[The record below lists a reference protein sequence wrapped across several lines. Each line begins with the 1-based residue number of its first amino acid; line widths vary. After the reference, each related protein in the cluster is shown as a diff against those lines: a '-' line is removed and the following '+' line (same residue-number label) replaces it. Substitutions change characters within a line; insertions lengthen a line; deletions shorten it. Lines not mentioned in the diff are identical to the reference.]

1 MGRTSS
7 VVLLALVVP
16 FVLVTMGAEAQSRT
30 RRPRRQSPRARIAE
44 LETQLAEANARAEAA
59 TASAAAATSAAEAA
73 TERAERAERRATA
86 AEAEARAANARAAR
100 AAARTNR
107 GRRSEATPAAGE
119 GETAPHEE
127 VEPAPARDAVADGA
141 PASTTPPSIAPPS
154 NRRAIA
160 NLSTDACIAILRGNG
175 VAFDVLDAEDA
186 PGVGTPIRL
195 RGPLGGV
202 TIAPRN
208 DPQRSPHAI
217 VDCRLAVALLSW
229 APTLRAAHVNEIEH
243 YSAYRANARIGG
255 RGAVSGHA
263 SGMALDA
270 ALFHTDD
277 GAVFDVL
284 VDWADRTRGEAPCTP
299 RDDEPPGSQLL
310 RSVVCAAVH
319 ADLFQVVL
327 TPHHDAAH
335 QNHVHLELRP
345 GVDWSFV
352 K

>member
-1 MGRTSS
+1 MARTSS

-16 FVLVTMGAEAQSRT
+16 FVLVTIGAEAQSPT
-30 RRPRRQSPRARIAE
+30 RRPRRQSSRARIAE
-44 LETQLAEANARAEAA
+44 LETQLAEANARAEVA

-86 AEAEARAANARAAR
+86 AEAEARAANARASR
-100 AAARTNR
+100 AATRTNR
-107 GRRSEATPAAGE
+107 GRRSEATPAAAE
-119 GETAPHEE
+119 GEAAPRDDA
-127 VEPAPARDAVADGA
+127 EPTPARDAVIDGA
-141 PASTTPPSIAPPS
+141 PTTIAPPGS
-154 NRRAIA
+154 GRAIA
-160 NLSTDACIAILRGNG
+160 NLSSDACLAILRGNR

-217 VDCRLAVALLSW
+217 VDCRLAVALLTW
-229 APTLRAAHVNEIEH
+229 APTLRAARVNEIEH

-263 SGMALDA
+263 SAMALDA
-270 ALFHTDD
+270 ARFHTDE
-277 GAVFDVL
+277 GVVFDVL

-299 RDDEPPGSQLL
+299 RDDEPPGSQLI
-310 RSVVCAAVH
+310 RGVVCAAVH
-319 ADLFQVVL
+319 AELFQVVL

>member
-44 LETQLAEANARAEAA
+44 LESQLADANARAETA
-59 TASAAAATSAAEAA
+59 TASAATATSAAEAA

-107 GRRSEATPAAGE
+107 GRRSDATPAPVE
-119 GETAPHEE
+119 GEAPQGDAL
-127 VEPAPARDAVADGA
+127 PTPARDAVADGA
-141 PASTTPPSIAPPS
+141 PPFVAPPSIAPPT
-154 NRRAIA
+154 NGRAIA
-160 NLSTDACIAILRGNG
+160 NLSSDACLAILRGNR

-186 PGVGTPIRL
+186 PGVETPVRL

-217 VDCRLAVALLSW
+217 VDCRLAVALLTW
-229 APTLRAAHVNEIEH
+229 APTLRAARVNEIEH

-263 SGMALDA
+263 SAMALDA
-270 ALFHTDD
+270 ARFHTDE
-277 GAVFDVL
+277 GVVFDVL

-299 RDDEPPGSQLL
+299 RDDEPPGSQLI
-310 RSVVCAAVH
+310 RGVVCAAVH
-319 ADLFQVVL
+319 AELFQVVL

>member
-7 VVLLALVVP
+7 VVLLALIVP

-44 LETQLAEANARAEAA
+44 LETQLTEANVRAEAA
-59 TASAAAATSAAEAA
+59 TASAAAATAAAEAA
-73 TERAERAERRATA
+73 TERADRAERRGTA
-86 AEAEARAANARAAR
+86 AEAEARAANARSAR
-100 AAARTNR
+100 AAQ
-107 GRRSEATPAAGE
+107 PF
-119 GETAPHEE
+119 
-127 VEPAPARDAVADGA
+127 V
-141 PASTTPPSIAPPS
+141 APPLVAPLGS
-154 NRRAIA
+154 GRTIA
-160 NLSTDACIAILRGNG
+160 NLSSDACLAILRGNG
-175 VAFDVLDAEDA
+175 VLFDVLDAEDA
-186 PGVGTPIRL
+186 PGVETPIRL

-217 VDCRLAVALLSW
+217 VDCRLAVALLTW

-270 ALFHTDD
+270 ALFHTDE

-310 RSVVCAAVH
+310 RGVICAAVH